1 MIKNQRTLATLAVVA
16 MLCVTALLMA
26 QGATKAPRPARVA
39 VADVRKI
46 FNSLDERTKMEA
58 DLNVMDQQILKEKET
73 REQKI
78 KDMALD
84 LSMVG
89 QSNADAV
96 RMTDDLDKTRFEH
109 GVWMQ
114 WQQQKR
120 TREARLR
127 TLDLYRKIAKA
138 IEDAAKVNGY
148 DLVLYT
154 DDVDMELIKPDEVS
168 ALISSRRV
176 LYSAADLDITESII
190 TQMNN
195 AFANNMPR

>member
-58 DLNVMDQQILKEKET
+58 DLN
-73 REQKI
+73 
-78 KDMALD
+78 
-84 LSMVG
+84 MVG